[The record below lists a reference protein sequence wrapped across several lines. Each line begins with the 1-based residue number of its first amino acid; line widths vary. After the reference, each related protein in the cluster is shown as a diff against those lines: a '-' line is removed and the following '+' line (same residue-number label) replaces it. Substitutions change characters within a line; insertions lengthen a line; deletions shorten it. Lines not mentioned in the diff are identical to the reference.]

1 MRITFHGA
9 AREVGRAG
17 CLVEHDKKRVMIDY
31 GVKVSSEQNI
41 TPLPVQGFLDAVI
54 VTHAHLDHSGA
65 VPTLFHNTEQPV
77 FMTPPSMPLIDLLV
91 KDSIKVNDLKG
102 LLPIFSEQHVK
113 RMMRNVKQVIY
124 DEEEKI
130 TGGLSFSFRDAGHI
144 LGAASVE
151 MDTGRQRLVYTG
163 DIKFSDSRLHNAAY
177 DRFKDVD
184 VLVTES
190 TYGNRE
196 HPDRAS
202 LEKDFVECCN
212 SICEEDGNVLV
223 PAFAVGRSQ
232 EIIEVLVSNGFE
244 YSIYMDGM
252 CKSAAELMMDHPDYL
267 RDYDEFY
274 GSMKEAVWITNDV
287 QRKQALDEPSVIVS
301 TAGML
306 AGGPALSY
314 LFKMR
319 GRKNQ
324 AVFFSG
330 FQPADTPGYAL
341 LNTKRLKVEGFDLD
355 FSSFDIRYFDFSA
368 HADKNELFAFVKK
381 ASPSLTLIQHGEEP
395 QSLALAKKLEDE
407 LGLTCVVPKFGQ
419 RIEVDDYV

>member
-1 MRITFHGA
+1 MKLTFHGA

-17 CLVEHDKKRVMIDY
+17 CLVEHDRRRVMLDY
-31 GVKVSSEQNI
+31 GVKVSPEQNI

-65 VPTLFHNTEQPV
+65 VPTLFHNSEQPV

-91 KDSIKVNDLKG
+91 KDSLKVNDLKG

-113 RMMRNVKQVIY
+113 RMMRNVKQVMNG
-124 DEEEKI
+124 EEEKVAGKM
-130 TGGLSFSFRDAGHI
+130 TFSFHDAGHI
-144 LGAASVE
+144 LGAASAELNV
-151 MDTGRQRLVYTG
+151 GNQKLVYTG
-163 DIKFSDSRLHNAAY
+163 DIKFSASRLHNPAY
-177 DRFKDVD
+177 DKFKAVD

-196 HPDRAS
+196 HPERTS
-202 LEKDFVECCN
+202 LEKQFVESCTE
-212 SICEEDGNVLV
+212 ICEKDGNVLV

-232 EIIEVLVSNGFE
+232 EIIEALVSNDFN

-252 CKSAAELMMDHPDYL
+252 CKSAAEQMMEHPDYL

-274 GSMKEAVWITNDV
+274 RAMKQAVWITNDT

-306 AGGPALSY
+306 SGGPALSY

-319 GRKNQ
+319 GKKDQ

-330 FQPADTPGYAL
+330 YQPSDTPGYGL
-341 LNTKRLKVEGFDLD
+341 LHSKRLKVEGFDLD
-355 FSSFDIRYFDFSA
+355 FSPFDIRYFDFSA

-381 ASPSLTLIQHGEEP
+381 TAPKLTLIQHGEEA
-395 QSLALAKKLEDE
+395 QALAFAKRIEDE
-407 LGLTCVVPKFGQ
+407 LGLTTVVPTFGQ
-419 RIEVDDYV
+419 KIDVDDYV